1 MSDQDA
7 AGASPQGVHLFD
19 RVADQVVAAVGDDD
33 LKPGDRLPSER
44 AMAQRFQ
51 VSRAVI
57 REAIRTLCE
66 RGLLEARPKSGVYV
80 KEQDGKGASA
90 QIGMLLK
97 RHIHAFGELGEVR
110 FTLEVDIAGLAA
122 ERATPEEIATLEET
136 IVNMETHSDD
146 GEIFTENDF
155 LFHITMAKAAH
166 NLLYLALIEPIQDLL
181 MSYRVHSYHHQRE
194 LTIAAALHHHRRILD
209 TIKARNPE
217 AARQAMREHLS
228 EAQGV
233 LAQTE

>member
-1 MSDQDA
+1 MSDLETT
-7 AGASPQGVHLFD
+7 GALPHGVHLFD

-80 KEQDGKGASA
+80 KELDGKGASA
-90 QIGMLLK
+90 QIRLLLK

-110 FTLEVDIAGLAA
+110 LTLEVDIAGLAA
-122 ERATPEEIATLEET
+122 ARATPEEIATLEET
-136 IVNMETHSDD
+136 IGNMETHSQDAD
-146 GEIFTENDF
+146 IFTENDF
-155 LFHITMAKAAH
+155 LFHTTLAKAAH

-181 MSYRVHSYHHQRE
+181 MSYRIHSYHHQRE
-194 LTIAAALHHHRRILD
+194 LTIAAAMHHHRRILE

-217 AARQAMREHLS
+217 AARQAMREHLFD
-228 EAQGV
+228 AQGV